1 VKTWHAAI
9 ASFGTAAF
17 LVGAYIAVLSVS
29 GALFAFTDLSN
40 AGTARTAPPLKTVVA
55 VKPVKVKPVVAR
67 VPEPEPAPEP
77 EPVAVSEP
85 EPLVEPLQSSSYSA
99 PASSSSDGG
108 NDGGGGGQPSF
119 GGGGGGGGGNGGG
132 NPSEGDRDGAAL
144 LSKDGVN
151 VSGPAKNL
159 TDTVNK
165 GLNKTTGGV
174 DLHKVTDPAVKLV
187 DRLERGLGLD
197 RQGR

>member
-40 AGTARTAPPLKTVVA
+40 AGSAKTAPPLKTVVA

-77 EPVAVSEP
+77 EPVAAPEP
-85 EPLVEPLQSSSYSA
+85 EPQPLVEPVQSSSSSA
-99 PASSSSDGG
+99 PEPSSGGG
-108 NDGGGGGQPSF
+108 NAAAGGQPSF
-119 GGGGGGGGGNGGG
+119 GGGGGGGGNGG
-132 NPSEGDRDGAAL
+132 NPPADDAGDGGAL

-159 TDTVNK
+159 TETVNK
-165 GLNKTTGGV
+165 GLDRTTGI

-187 DRLERGLGLD
+187 DKLERGLGLD